1 MRLSLSLFFATAVA
15 SAFTAAQA
23 PEEPAECAIVE
34 AVTDFDVEA
43 YASAPWFVHQLA
55 ENSYSPVENNFCVTA
70 EYEIKEHPSFLLG
83 YTVTVNNAAE
93 NELGEWFGGELCAYQ
108 TEAEDVGKLAVA
120 PCFLPKIFSGDYWV
134 IAYEESDEEAGTDG
148 YALISGGQ
156 PTIPAPE
163 GEEGC
168 RTGDGTN
175 QSGLWIFSRN
185 PERSEDLIESVRAIA
200 IEKGFDVSVL
210 NDVDQTS
217 CDYCRDSLE
226 TFEDYRGQEKDCA
239 WVRQSWTRL
248 KCLSHKEECPVTCN
262 NCD

>member
-1 MRLSLSLFFATAVA
+1 MRLSLSLLFATAIA

-23 PEEPAECAIVE
+23 QEEPAECAIVE
-34 AVTDFDVEA
+34 AVTDFDLEA

-55 ENSYSPVENNFCVTA
+55 ENAYSPVENNFCVTA
-70 EYEIKEHPSFLLG
+70 EYEIKESPSFWG
-83 YTVTVNNAAE
+83 YTVTVNNAAQ

-120 PCFLPKIFSGDYWV
+120 PCFLPKYFAGDYWV

-163 GEEGC
+163 GLTGC

-185 PERSEDLIESVRAIA
+185 PERSEDLIETVRAIA
-200 IEKGFDVSVL
+200 IDKGFDVSVL
-210 NDVDQTS
+210 NNVDQTS
-217 CDYCRDSLE
+217 CDECEDSLE
-226 TFEDYRGQEKDCA
+226 TFENFWGQEKDCA
-239 WVRQSWTRL
+239 WVGESWTRVR
-248 KCLSHKEECPVTCN
+248 CLSHKDECPVTCGK
-262 NCD
+262 CD